1 MNLAAPTRMHVLH
14 ETRYRYAAA
23 VSLSQQLLHLTPRL
37 FQFQTC
43 DWHEVTID
51 PFPEERY
58 LAWDFFGNSTQYIAI
73 VEQHD
78 SLLVRAESMVTLLP
92 RPGQELCRNSIPWE
106 SVRDRLRRIGDATIL
121 EPLRYLFASPH
132 VTLSDALQFYAQ
144 QSFLPNRS
152 VLESALDLTNRIHAD
167 FTFDPKATDVST
179 ALSELIITK
188 RGVCQDYAHF
198 MIGCLRA
205 IGLPCRYVSGYI
217 LTHPPEGKPR
227 LIGADASHAWVSV
240 YCPSVGWVDFDPTNR
255 CMVNQEHVTLGWG
268 RDFSDVSLLRGVM
281 LGSGEQVLDVSVT
294 VTPQQS

>member
-1 MNLAAPTRMHVLH
+1 MNLPAPSRMHVLH

-43 DWHEVTID
+43 HWHEVTID
-51 PFPEERY
+51 PVPEERY

-78 SLLVRAESMVTLLP
+78 SLLVRAESVVTLLP
-92 RPGQELCRNSIPWE
+92 RPGQELCQNSIPWE
-106 SVRDRLRRIGDATIL
+106 LVRDRLRRIGDPTTL

-132 VTLSDALQFYAQ
+132 VMLSDALQAYAQ
-144 QSFLPNRS
+144 QSFFPGRS
-152 VLESALDLTNRIHAD
+152 VLESALDLTFRIHSD

-179 ALSELIITK
+179 ALGELIVSK

-217 LTHPPEGKPR
+217 LTHPAPGKPR

-294 VTPQQS
+294 VTPQNG